1 MKPGDIVVSSAG
13 EGLLRKVKS
22 ISTVGNSIQVQTDQ
36 ATLTDAIQK
45 GLIDFKQPLN
55 VSQIKSIKYYY
66 GGVKLN
72 TGNIDNLKQG
82 TQSWTLNTVLYD
94 NDGNPSTTF
103 DQIKLVGTFNCDW
116 QLDGRIE
123 IGLFDGLK
131 EVKFGFESS
140 ENLDL
145 QLIAGLQY
153 SFEKKYKLA
162 TVYFTPFVVQVG
174 VVPVVFTP
182 QLDIYTGIEGYAN
195 GSVTSSIS
203 QNLSFNTGIQYLKNQ
218 GWSPFTTINKN
229 ITYQPPMLNVNAGA
243 SAYIKPE
250 LTVKIYSVAGPYAN
264 LKLYERLDANVLETP
279 WWKLNAGIKMNAG
292 VKVDVM
298 DKFLLE
304 CTISDLINYEVLLA
318 QATAPPII
326 TPDIKN
332 TTWDVTIVFNTSTSW
347 HADVTFYADG
357 KTKYDEPA
365 SPGAYLTYGIWNL
378 TNDKIH
384 FDIGLGTSYI
394 FDGTITDNS
403 KMSGTFVYG
412 GTTKTWSAVI
422 KK

>member
-1 MKPGDIVVSSAG
+1 
-13 EGLLRKVKS
+13 
-22 ISTVGNSIQVQTDQ
+22 
-36 ATLTDAIQK
+36 
-45 GLIDFKQPLN
+45 
-55 VSQIKSIKYYY
+55 
-66 GGVKLN
+66 
-72 TGNIDNLKQG
+72 
-82 TQSWTLNTVLYD
+82 
-94 NDGNPSTTF
+94 
-103 DQIKLVGTFNCDW
+103 
-116 QLDGRIE
+116 
-123 IGLFDGLK
+123 
-131 EVKFGFESS
+131 
-140 ENLDL
+140 
-145 QLIAGLQY
+145 
-153 SFEKKYKLA
+153 
-162 TVYFTPFVVQVG
+162 
-174 VVPVVFTP
+174 
-182 QLDIYTGIEGYAN
+182 
-195 GSVTSSIS
+195 
-203 QNLSFNTGIQYLKNQ
+203 
-218 GWSPFTTINKN
+218 
-229 ITYQPPMLNVNAGA
+229 MLNVNAGA

-292 VKVDVM
+292 VKVDVL